1 MRGGRAKLVA
11 RMSSSAC
18 STLAGGAR
26 RNALRAGGGG
36 DFLGRPAFVLAL
48 DRNGDHL
55 AREAGEMPQQRAH
68 ILGGLRAA
76 DQHQRARAFFL
87 ELGHRL
93 GQHAAAILV
102 MAAVDPDF
110 GARGSEFHHMAARD
124 PLQPRRP
131 VGIEQAGVDGAGLN
145 LRGHGAQGGDG
156 GGGVLM
162 LMTARQ
168 ARRRQIEQA
177 ALVLEHQPAVFLVDV
192 KIPVRDNSGSADAAR
207 LAQQDIAR
215 AVRLEADDRGSAALK
230 NPGLLVSDFFNGAAE
245 ELLMVERNRGD
256 DRGLR
261 RRDHIGRVEASAEPG
276 LQQQPVGGRVGEEM
290 KRRRRGDLEEGDR
303 PSAIGAL
310 A

>member
-11 RMSSSAC
+11 RIEFQRLLDAP
-18 STLAGGAR
+18 GRPR

-36 DFLGRPAFVLAL
+36 DFLGRPALVLAL

-68 ILGGLRAA
+68 ILRGLRAA

-93 GQHAAAILV
+93 GEHAAAILV

-110 GARGSEFHHMAARD
+110 GARGSEIHHMAAGD

-131 VGIEQAGVDGAGLN
+131 VGIEQAGVDGAGRN
-145 LRGHGAQGGDG
+145 LRRHGAQGGDG
-156 GGGVLM
+156 GGRVLM

-192 KIPVRDNSGSADAAR
+192 KILVRDNSGSADAAR
-207 LAQQDIAR
+207 LARPAHRAR
-215 AVRLEADDRGSAALK
+215 ASGWKPMIAGTPRLKIPAFS
-230 NPGLLVSDFFNGAAE
+230 
-245 ELLMVERNRGD
+245 
-256 DRGLR
+256 
-261 RRDHIGRVEASAEPG
+261 
-276 LQQQPVGGRVGEEM
+276 
-290 KRRRRGDLEEGDR
+290 
-303 PSAIGAL
+303 
-310 A
+310 